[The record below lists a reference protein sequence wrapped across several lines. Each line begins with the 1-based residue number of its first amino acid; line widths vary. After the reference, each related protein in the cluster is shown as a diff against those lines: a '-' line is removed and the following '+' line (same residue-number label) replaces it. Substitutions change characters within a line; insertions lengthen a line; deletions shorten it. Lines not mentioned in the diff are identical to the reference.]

1 MKFDSMRAWR
11 EGVAALSGNRE
22 VLAVVGGVF
31 LLLPNLAFGLLLD
44 DPQLPT
50 GGSREVMTA
59 ALTAFFMKAL
69 PWLVLVSLI
78 QLLGQLSVISLIGEQ
93 PRPTV
98 GEALRRGAVALP
110 STLLAQIVIGII
122 VLAALIVPSVVLGLS
137 GSAVLVAIGWLYVA
151 CLVSARFCLT
161 QPCIVIERRLNPF
174 AAIAR
179 SWVLT
184 KGNTFRIGHFF
195 LLLAVTAVVLLLLLS
210 LLLGMLLAVTA
221 GESTGAKLI
230 SGLFSGV
237 LLTGAVL
244 LMMGIAVSIYRQL
257 AGDDG
262 GEVARTFD

>member
-11 EGVAALSGNRE
+11 DGVAALSGNRE

-44 DPQLPT
+44 EPQLPT
-50 GGSREVMTA
+50 GASREVMMA
-59 ALTAFFMKAL
+59 ALTAFFLKAL

-78 QLLGQLSVISLIGEQ
+78 QLLGQLAVLGLIGAQ

-98 GEALRRGAVALP
+98 GEALRRGAGAMP
-110 STLLAQIVIGII
+110 STILAQIVVGII
-122 VLAALIVPSVVLGLS
+122 VLAALIVPSIVLGLT
-137 GSAVLVAIGWLYVA
+137 GSPVLVAIGWLYVA

-161 QPCIVIERRLNPF
+161 LPTIVIERRLNPF

-179 SWVLT
+179 SWQLT
-184 KGNTFRIGHFF
+184 QGHGFRIGHFF
-195 LLLAVTAVVLLLLLS
+195 LLLGVTAIVLLLLLS
-210 LLLGMLLAVTA
+210 LLFGMLLAVTA

-237 LLTGAVL
+237 LATGAVL
-244 LMMGIAVSIYRQL
+244 LMMGIVVGIYRQL
-257 AGDDG
+257 AGDGG